1 MRVWGTEWV
10 VPFIHSFKGPRLFP
24 SHGAAVLNMWP
35 LKSSQNG
42 KREWRTPGRFYW
54 SSLEVAHIAST
65 VILWLR
71 ADSHGINFTARK
83 RGSIQSLDVVGHVPE
98 EEMLMVH
105 LCCRHQEQLSILEM
119 MGSRG
124 WGARGGCLGFR
135 WEHTL

>member
-1 MRVWGTEWV
+1 M
-10 VPFIHSFKGPRLFP
+10 
-24 SHGAAVLNMWP
+24 
-35 LKSSQNG
+35 
-42 KREWRTPGRFYW
+42 PGRFYW

-83 RGSIQSLDVVGHVPE
+83 RGSIQSLNVVGHVPE